1 MRHLFKI
8 DPAKPLS
15 DEAVQMLLQSETD
28 GFIIGGTD
36 GITLENVTETYERFM
51 ETDLPLYLEIST
63 PDMILPLAD
72 QFLIP
77 MVLNTLDTTWS
88 HGLHVDL
95 LREYAPHVPFRRISP
110 VGYVILNPEAKAAIK
125 TGALTNL
132 EAETV
137 AAYAELA
144 EHFFHLPIFYVEYS
158 GMFGD
163 VTILRAVK
171 AVLKETKLW
180 YGGGIRSLT
189 DAKEMA
195 EVADVIIVGNLIYED
210 LEEALVTAQVSARA
224 SRCEEDMIK

>member
-15 DEAVQMLLQSETD
+15 EEAIKRLLQSETD

-36 GITLENVTETYERFM
+36 EITLENVTETYECFM
-51 ETDLPLYLEIST
+51 ETDLPLYLEVST

-77 MVLNTLDTTWS
+77 MVLNTRDTTWS
-88 HGLHVDL
+88 HGLHVEI
-95 LREYAPHVPFRRISP
+95 LRQYAPHVPFRRLSP
-110 VGYVILNPEAKAAIK
+110 VGYVILNKDAKAAIK
-125 TGALTNL
+125 TGAETNL

-163 VTILRAVK
+163 VTILKAAK
-171 AVLKETKLW
+171 AVLSETELW
-180 YGGGIRSLT
+180 YGGGIRSLL
-189 DAKEMA
+189 DAKKMA

-210 LEEALVTAQVSARA
+210 LEEALATTHVSARA
-224 SRCEEDMIK
+224 SRRGDNMIK